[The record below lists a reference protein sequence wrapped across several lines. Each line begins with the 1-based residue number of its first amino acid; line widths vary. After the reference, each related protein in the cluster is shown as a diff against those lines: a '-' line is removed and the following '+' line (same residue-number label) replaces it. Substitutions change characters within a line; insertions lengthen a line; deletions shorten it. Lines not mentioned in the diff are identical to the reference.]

1 MFVRRDIL
9 LQQIEQ
15 SIKLVPIIVLIG
27 ARQVGKT
34 TLLKNLKLQKPS
46 LYLLGQEPDAAAI
59 FAKASTA
66 ENYLK
71 INLHPELDGFLLLD
85 EFQFINNISTIVK
98 LLSDL
103 HPKLKIICS
112 GSSSLDIIQQVE
124 ESLAGRVH
132 IIDVFSLSFS
142 EYLRFQDEDLFNLYN
157 KYDSNTIDEVV
168 DPKIKFFF
176 DEYLIFGGMPRIA
189 LTTGEQSK
197 IQLLDDI
204 YKTYLL
210 RDVRSYVKNED
221 SVGFNKLL
229 TMLASQIGNMINI
242 NELSN
247 STGLSYRKCE
257 DYIFLL
263 EQMFIIKLVQ
273 PFFTNKRKVI
283 SKMRKVYFTD
293 IGLRNVIFANFNRI
307 DIRQDTGSIFENFVF
322 LELMRKIPSY
332 AKIYYYRT
340 KDGSEVDF
348 IIDDLKNKHAVETKY
363 KQLRK
368 TIQLKNLSAFQ
379 DIESVA
385 KLFIINKNLNT
396 SDKNMKYLQGYL
408 TEKIELMN

>member
-257 DYIFLL
+257 YYIFLL